1 MRRTPPLYLE
11 SPRQLPP
18 NLSFVL
24 GLSPSAMTL
33 GLGNMR
39 RLLEALG
46 FPDKNFESVVI
57 AGTNGKGS
65 VSAYLASI
73 LKVNGKRVGWY
84 SSPHIYSVNER
95 ICIDGDPV
103 SLDDM
108 ERAAA
113 NIVRF
118 HDDIGYSYFE
128 ALTAIAYQIFAEK
141 NIDIAVLETG
151 LGGRFDATNVV
162 EPVVSVLTGIAL
174 DHRRILGDTVEE
186 ILMEKLGI
194 TRPGVPLVC
203 GRLSLD
209 LRAIVESR
217 AARDGIPLPDTGSVE
232 LREMTLDGM
241 QARIITP
248 IQDYGEV
255 ELPFVGRHQ
264 LGNGLVAIAAAELVL
279 GRPVRLDKAA
289 SLVRM
294 PGRFEVH
301 KIGEKRLV
309 FDVAH
314 NDQSLIATTTTLAS
328 LSPREEN
335 GIILGIM
342 RRKELRD
349 FLPDFGKAA
358 RYLWLIDPLAG
369 EAREANEAREAS
381 TAAELLGR
389 TGVENIAGRGM
400 DIVLDNDLKDSDS
413 WARFVHRLLSPEH
426 PARVLLV
433 TGSHRTV
440 ETFGRQLHRMGLY

>member
-39 RLLEALG
+39 RLLEALE
-46 FPDKNFESVVI
+46 FPEKSFESVVI

-73 LKVNGKRVGWY
+73 LKANGKLVGWY

-113 NIVRF
+113 KIIPF
-118 HDDIGYSYFE
+118 HDAIGYSYFE
-128 ALTAIAYQIFAEK
+128 ALTAIAYQLFAEK
-141 NIDIAVLETG
+141 NVDIAVLETG

-162 EPVVSVLTGIAL
+162 EPAVSVLTGIAL

-203 GRLSLD
+203 GRLSPG
-209 LRAIVESR
+209 LRTIVESR
-217 AARDGIPLPDTGSVE
+217 AARDGIPLPDTGTVE
-232 LREMTLDGM
+232 LCQMTLDGM
-241 QARIITP
+241 RARIITP
-248 IQDYGEV
+248 NQDYGEV

-264 LGNGLVAIAAAELVL
+264 LGNGLVAIAAAQLVL
-279 GRPVRLDKAA
+279 RRPVHLDKAA

-301 KIGEKRLV
+301 KIGGKKLI

-349 FLPDFGKAA
+349 FLPDLGKAA
-358 RYLWLIDPLAG
+358 RYLWLIDPLAS
-369 EAREANEAREAS
+369 EARDASEAS
-381 TAAELLGR
+381 EAYAAAELLGKIG
-389 TGVENIAGRGM
+389 TENVAGCGM
-400 DIVLDNDLKDSDS
+400 DIVLDNALEDNDS
-413 WARFVHRLLSPEH
+413 WARFVHRLLSPST
-426 PARVLLV
+426 P
-433 TGSHRTV
+433 HR
-440 ETFGRQLHRMGLY
+440 FCS

>member
-11 SPRQLPP
+11 PRRPLPP
-18 NLSFVL
+18 HLSFVL

-33 GLGNMR
+33 GLGNML

-46 FPDKNFESVVI
+46 NPEKNFKSIII

-73 LKVNGKRVGWY
+73 LKANGELVGWY
-84 SSPHIYSVNER
+84 SSPHVYSVNER
-95 ICIDGDPV
+95 ISIDGAPAD
-103 SLDDM
+103 LDDM

-113 NIVRF
+113 AIAPL
-118 HDDIGYSYFE
+118 HDEIGYSYFE
-128 ALTAIAYQIFAEK
+128 ALTAIAYQLFAEK
-141 NIDIAVLETG
+141 NVDIAVLETG

-162 EPVVSVLTGIAL
+162 EPEVSVLTGIAL

-194 TRPGVPLVC
+194 TRPGIPLVC
-203 GRLSLD
+203 GKLTPG
-209 LRAIVESR
+209 LREIVESR
-217 AARDGIPLPDTGSVE
+217 AERDGIPLPDAGAVTLG
-232 LREMTLDGM
+232 EMSIDGM
-241 QARIITP
+241 SARIVTP
-248 IQDYGEV
+248 VRDYGQV
-255 ELPFVGRHQ
+255 ELPFIGSHQ
-264 LGNGLVAIAAAELVL
+264 LGNGLIAVRAAEIVL
-279 GRPVRLDKAA
+279 GGAVELGAAA

-342 RRKELRD
+342 RRKELRE
-349 FLPDFGKAA
+349 FLPELPKAA
-358 RYLWLIDPLAG
+358 RYLWLIDPLADEAVEVR
-369 EAREANEAREAS
+369 EARS
-381 TAAELLGR
+381 AAELLGKI
-389 TGVENIAGRGM
+389 GVEKVVNRRM
-400 DIVLDNDLKDSDS
+400 DIVLDNSLLDSDS
-413 WARFVHRLLSPEH
+413 WARFIDRLLSPGH

-433 TGSHRTV
+433 TGSHKTV
-440 ETFGRQLHRMGLY
+440 EVFGRELHRLGLY